1 MGRYNMPA
9 KTTGSKSKVSNNTV
23 EDNDTINK
31 NKVKKLQKNQCVGF
45 IYGDTLKTNFA
56 ILFKCNELS
65 DPSNYIKEN
74 LFKYYGTQIIG
85 RYVKC
90 VDCDKALEDII
101 KLAEKENYIRHG
113 TIMNCNVGNGVGIL
127 KNATGEKQAP
137 YANKQKKHDYDG
149 DDGDESKE
157 EDNTKNTKKNNKNLK
172 KSKKDD
178 DSDDGDES
186 KEEDT
191 TKNTKKN
198 KNLKKSKKDDDS
210 DDSDES
216 KEEDNTK
223 NTKKNNKNLKKSKKD
238 DDS

>member
-31 NKVKKLQKNQCVGF
+31 DKVKKLQKNQCVGF

-56 ILFKCNELS
+56 
-65 DPSNYIKEN
+65 N

-172 KSKKDD
+172 KSKKD
-178 DSDDGDES
+178 
-186 KEEDT
+186 
-191 TKNTKKN
+191 
-198 KNLKKSKKDDDS
+198 
-210 DDSDES
+210 
-216 KEEDNTK
+216 
-223 NTKKNNKNLKKSKKD
+223 
-238 DDS
+238 